1 MAIYDID
8 GNTLDSCYDIDGT
21 DLPLAYDVDGEIIY
35 SQETTLTV
43 MTYNVQWFTGIN
55 GQQQMQQSIINT
67 YAPDLIGLQELT
79 QNGTVPTIGQNV
91 LSGYTLRLSN
101 HKNYIAFASKL
112 PLSNVIV
119 QDFQSQDPYD
129 MSTWGETRAYM
140 LADLTKNGKTIKWL
154 NTHLCVHNLEYK
166 SAQFAEIFNLIK
178 DMEHVIITG
187 DFNLITWDEYDD
199 TFKMFA
205 DAGFKLAN
213 TTGVKTYTDLTSA
226 TSLADFKQPT
236 DNIIVSSDIDI
247 DSVVFD
253 TTKLS
258 NLNGNAIDH
267 VPVIVTLT
275 IK

>member
-8 GNTLDSCYDIDGT
+8 GNALDSCYGVDGT
-21 DLPLAYDVDGEIIY
+21 DLPLAYDVDGEVIY

-55 GQQQMQQSIINT
+55 SQQQMQQSIIST
-67 YAPDLIGLQELT
+67 YAPDIIGLQELS
-79 QNGTVPTIGQNV
+79 QNGTVPSVGQNV
-91 LSGYTLRLSN
+91 LSAYSLRLSN
-101 HKNYIAFASKL
+101 HKNYIGYASKY
-112 PLSNVIV
+112 PLSNVTV
-119 QDFQSQDPYD
+119 QDFLSQDPYD

-140 LADLTKNGKTIKWL
+140 LADLTVGGKTIKWL

-166 SAQFAEIFNLIK
+166 AAQFGEIFDLVEN
-178 DMEHVIITG
+178 MERVIITG

-213 TTGVKTYTDLTSA
+213 TTGIKTYTDRTTAS
-226 TSLADFKQPT
+226 SLADFKQPT

-247 DSVVFD
+247 ISATFD

-267 VPVIVTLT
+267 VPVIANLR
-275 IK
+275 IN